1 MTPQDVAALT
11 AIAAIVK
18 QIGAWPMISVFMLVT
33 VGPWLGMWWFT
44 RIYEK
49 RHAAVVR
56 MYTDNVEL
64 VKSFEK
70 IAGSLQDVVI
80 LNTQVMQ
87 GIKESVDNNIYCP
100 IMRKNPTVEKQ
111 L

>member
-18 QIGAWPMISVFMLVT
+18 VIGAWPLISVFLLVT
-33 VGPWLGMWWFT
+33 VGPWIGVWWST
-44 RIYEK
+44 SVNK
-49 RHAAVVR
+49 QRHAAVVR
-56 MYTDNVEL
+56 MYTDNVTL
-64 VKSFEK
+64 VKSFES
-70 IAGSLQDVVI
+70 IAKSLQDVVI
-80 LNTQVMQ
+80 LNTQAMQ